1 MRKLLLVLGILW
13 EPVVSGDVN
22 AQASQSSPRNM
33 TEDLTVEVHREG
45 RVVTLI
51 PEWGLVIDTARVQVK
66 QGETV
71 KLLLRGRGIRPDS
84 HAIGLFYRL
93 NPQVSNA
100 NALAVGSSVLVPTII
115 HSDGEPSGSR
125 ALTYAIITDTT
136 YKAAIDDHAA
146 RISELGN
153 KLSESRE
160 GTTENALGTESIAIA
175 SAAKR
180 ITNSS
185 IPLDPGTRER
195 VESDLTVY
203 QSQING
209 AVAGTANL
217 DSVRSSAR
225 VVAADLSVHASAADK
240 GKNHLA
246 QFEFTV
252 VDTTGL
258 DRAPVVIICAIP
270 LIPTDATRQVRIY
283 KDKAGPK
290 IWSLD
295 AGPWLVWVEDLNG
308 NDISTKHL
316 PIDVRGN
323 PDADRA
329 ALIIH

>member
-1 MRKLLLVLGILW
+1 L
-13 EPVVSGDVN
+13 
-22 AQASQSSPRNM
+22 A
-33 TEDLTVEVHREG
+33 
-45 RVVTLI
+45 
-51 PEWGLVIDTARVQVK
+51 IDTARVQVK
-66 QGETV
+66 QGENV
-71 KLLLRGRGIRPDS
+71 KLLLRRRGIRPDA

-100 NALAVGSSVLVPTII
+100 NTVAVGSSVLVPTITRL
-115 HSDGEPSGSR
+115 DGERSDSG
-125 ALTYAIITDTT
+125 LQTYAIITDTT

-146 RISELGN
+146 RISELGS
-153 KLSESRE
+153 KLRESRD

-195 VESDLTVY
+195 VESDLTIY
-203 QSQING
+203 QHQING

-225 VVAADLSVHASAADK
+225 VVAADLSVHARVADR
-240 GKNHLA
+240 GRNHLA
-246 QFEFTV
+246 QFEFSV

-258 DRAPVVIICAIP
+258 DRSLVVIICAIP
-270 LIPTDATRQVRIY
+270 LTPTDATRRVRIY

-290 IWSLD
+290 IWNLD

-308 NDISTKHL
+308 HDISTMHL
-316 PIDVRGN
+316 PIDVRGD

-329 ALIIH
+329 TLIIH